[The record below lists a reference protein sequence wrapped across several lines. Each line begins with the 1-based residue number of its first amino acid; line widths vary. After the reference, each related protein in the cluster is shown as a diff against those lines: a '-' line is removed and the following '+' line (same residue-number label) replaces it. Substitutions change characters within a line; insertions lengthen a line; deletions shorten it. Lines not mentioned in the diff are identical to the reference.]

1 MADIRASPSKLI
13 LILGGSYGGISTA
26 HYVLKHVIPN
36 LQDKSEYQV
45 VLVSTSSQVIC
56 RPACPRALIS
66 DDLLPQNKL
75 FVNISEQF
83 KRYPT
88 HAFHFVHGTAIK
100 LDHTNRSVS
109 IRLFDET
116 QTVLSFHAL
125 VIATGASTPSPLHGL
140 NKSNEATLRDSWA
153 VFREALPAAKHII
166 IAGGGPT
173 AIETAGELG
182 EYLNGRA
189 GWFNPRLANPNVAI
203 TVVTSGSQILPALR
217 QSLATKAEK
226 YLAQLGVTVIKNN
239 RVEAVEPPNAGTEEA
254 LASKATLTLADGKT
268 LQADLYIPATGTRPN
283 IDFIDEVLLKD
294 GRVETNLS
302 TLRVDKAGVRIYA
315 IGDVASYEQPTVH
328 GIFGA
333 VPILAGNLKR
343 DLIGTGEDR
352 VFKEDLRETQFVPI
366 GQSKGVGAVMGYQ
379 LPSYLVW
386 LIKGRDYALWT
397 TGRLWNGEQWSKES

>member
-1 MADIRASPSKLI
+1 MVDIRASPPKTI
-13 LILGGSYGGISTA
+13 LILGGSYGGISSA
-26 HYVLKHVIPN
+26 HYILKHVIPN
-36 LQDKSEYQV
+36 LPDKADYQV
-45 VLVSTSSQVIC
+45 VLVSSSNQIIC

-83 KRYPT
+83 KLYST
-88 HAFHFVHGTAIK
+88 DAFHFVHGSVIK

-109 IRLFDET
+109 IRLSDET

-140 NKSNEATLRDSWA
+140 NTSDGTTLRDSWA
-153 VFREALPAAKHII
+153 VFRKALPTAKHII

-189 GWFNPRLANPNVAI
+189 GWFNSRLANPKVAI
-203 TVVTSGSQILPALR
+203 TVVTSGAQILPTLR
-217 QSLATKAEK
+217 QSLSTKAER
-226 YLAQLGVTVIKNN
+226 YLAQLGVTVIKNT
-239 RVEAVEPPNAGTEEA
+239 RVEAVEPPNAGAEGA
-254 LASKATLTLADGKT
+254 LTSKATLTLADGKT

-294 GRVETNLS
+294 GRVETNPS

-315 IGDVASYEQPTVH
+315 IGDVASYAKPSVH
-328 GIFGA
+328 GILSA

-343 DLIGTGEDR
+343 DLIGAGEDR
-352 VFKEDLRETQFVPI
+352 VFKDVRETQLVPI
-366 GQSKGVGAVMGYQ
+366 GQSKGVGAAMGYQ

-386 LIKGRDYALWT
+386 LIKGRDYWLWT
-397 TGRLWNGEQWSKES
+397 TVKLWNGEQWSKES

>member
-1 MADIRASPSKLI
+1 MN
-13 LILGGSYGGISTA
+13 
-26 HYVLKHVIPN
+26 IP
-36 LQDKSEYQV
+36 
-45 VLVSTSSQVIC
+45 
-56 RPACPRALIS
+56 
-66 DDLLPQNKL
+66 
-75 FVNISEQF
+75 EQF

-88 HAFHFVHGTAIK
+88 HVFHFVHGTAFK
-100 LDHTNRSVS
+100 LDHTNRSVL

-140 NKSNEATLRDSWA
+140 NKSNETTLRDSWA

-166 IAGGGPT
+166 LAGGGPT

-189 GWFNPRLANPNVAI
+189 GRFDPRLANPKVAI
-203 TVVTSGSQILPALR
+203 TVVTSGAQILPTLR

-239 RVEAVEPPNAGTEEA
+239 RVEAVEPPNAGMEGA
-254 LASKATLTLADGKT
+254 LASKATLTLADGKS

-294 GRVETNLS
+294 GRVETNPS

-315 IGDVASYEQPTVH
+315 IGDVASYAQPTVH
-328 GIFGA
+328 GILGA

-352 VFKEDLRETQFVPI
+352 VFKEDVRETQFVPI

-397 TGRLWNGEQWSKES
+397 TGKLWNGEQWSKES